1 MQLAT
6 IQTQELTKSDRDQM
20 VTDYLPLVRSVVRR
34 MPVSAPSGVFDFED
48 LVSYGIL
55 GLINA
60 AERYDGDRGTPF
72 ASYAAIRIRGA
83 VMDALRDADPLSR
96 QARQR
101 ARHLNVVES
110 QLTVE
115 AGRQPTQEEI
125 IEKSGMSQVQY
136 YEATRAAGY
145 TCVSLD
151 TMLGNSMDGED
162 GPMREVA
169 AEVDDDPG
177 GIEHKELIEEL
188 VKAISEL
195 PERDRQVIG
204 LRYKEDRTLQEV
216 ADILHISPS
225 RVSQIHS
232 RIVNKLR
239 INLGTVYGDA
249 A

>member
-1 MQLAT
+1 MEQAT
-6 IQTQELTKSDRDQM
+6 KNTNELTKVERDQL

-34 MPVSAPSGVFDFED
+34 MPVSAPAGVFDFED
-48 LVSYGIL
+48 LVSYGII
-55 GLINA
+55 GLVNA
-60 AERYDGDRGTPF
+60 ADRYDGERGTPF

-83 VMDALRDADPLSR
+83 VMDALREADPLSR

-110 QLTVE
+110 SFAVE
-115 AGRQPTQEEI
+115 NGRQPTQQEVI
-125 IEKSGMSQVQY
+125 AKSGMTEGQY
-136 YEATRAAGY
+136 HEATRAAGY
-145 TCVSLD
+145 TCVSID
-151 TMLGNSMDGED
+151 SMLGTSADGED

-169 AEVDDDPG
+169 AEIDDDPG
-177 GIEHKELIEEL
+177 GLEHNELLDELI
-188 VKAISEL
+188 KAIAEL

-239 INLGTVYGDA
+239 TNLDHVYGDA

>member
-1 MQLAT
+1 MEQVTKQAT
-6 IQTQELTKSDRDQM
+6 ELTKADRDQL

-34 MPVSAPSGVFDFED
+34 MAVTAPAGVFDFED
-48 LVSYGIL
+48 LVSYGII
-55 GLINA
+55 GLMNA

-83 VMDALRDADPLSR
+83 VIDALRDADPLSR

-101 ARHLNVVES
+101 ARHLNVIES
-110 QLTVE
+110 RIELE
-115 AGRQPTQEEI
+115 SGRRPTQDEMVRE
-125 IEKSGMSQVQY
+125 SGLTEAQY
-136 YEATRAAGY
+136 IEATRAAGY

-151 TMLGNSMDGED
+151 TMLASSSDGEE

-169 AEVDDDPG
+169 ADVDDDPG
-177 GIEHKELIEEL
+177 GIEHKELLEEL
-188 VKAISEL
+188 VKAIAEL

-204 LRYKEDRTLQEV
+204 LRYQEDRTLQEV

-239 INLGTVYGDA
+239 ANLGRVYGDA